1 MSLKKFRYYVA
12 NGSITIIP
20 AFILQ
25 ALGKKT
31 LQSRTSFDQDY
42 IEQRVNYYNKLDIPF
57 SVNNQE
63 ATQVSQFKKTG
74 GSAYYLDLFKVIKAF
89 SPSYFFNYINGDVI
103 DVPAEPSFLKSRPID
118 GDNAASILLKLNAIR
133 HYNFINDNKSF
144 QEKKD
149 AVVWRGTGFRPN
161 RRLLLSTHFNDPKCN
176 IGRVDTKD
184 NSEEQLGYVLPS
196 MSIEEQLEYK
206 FILSLEGMDV
216 ATNLKWIMS
225 SNSLCFTPKLRYE
238 TWFMEGKLQAGIH
251 FVEVKDDFS
260 DLIEKMDYYTKH
272 EDEALEIIKNANQWV
287 EQFKDSKRE
296 KLISLLVAQ
305 KYFDLSGQ
313 SSAKN

>member
-1 MSLKKFRYYVA
+1 MSLKKFRYYIA
-12 NGSITIIP
+12 NSSITIIP
-20 AFILQ
+20 TFIIQ
-25 ALGKKT
+25 ALGRNT
-31 LQSRTSFDQDY
+31 LQSKTSFNQDY
-42 IEQRVNYYNKLDIPF
+42 IEQRVNYYNKLDAPF
-57 SVNNQE
+57 SVDRHK
-63 ATQVSQFKKTG
+63 ATRISKFKKTG

-89 SPSYFFNYINGDVI
+89 NPSYFFNYINGDVV
-103 DVPAEPSFLKSRPID
+103 DVPANPSFLKSRPID
-118 GDNAASILLKLNAIR
+118 EDNAASILLKLNAIR

-144 QEKKD
+144 KEKKD

-161 RRLLLSTHFNDPKCN
+161 RRLLLSTHFSNPKCN
-176 IGRVDTKD
+176 IGRVDKKD
-184 NSEEQLGYVLPS
+184 DSEEQLGYVLPS

-251 FVEVKDDFS
+251 FIEVKDDFS
-260 DLIEKMDYYTKH
+260 DLIEKMDYYTEH

-305 KYFDLSGQ
+305 KYFELSGQ
-313 SSAKN
+313 